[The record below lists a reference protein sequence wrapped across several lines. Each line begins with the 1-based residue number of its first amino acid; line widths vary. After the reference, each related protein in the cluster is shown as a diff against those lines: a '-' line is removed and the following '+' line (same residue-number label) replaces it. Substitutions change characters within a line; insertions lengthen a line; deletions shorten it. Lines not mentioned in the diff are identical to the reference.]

1 MNAIDPIF
9 LTTTFIETLEAGKV
23 KASATGFFFEH
34 NGRLFLVTNKHV
46 IYGKDYFD
54 SASSPEVDKFKIL
67 VHTNMMDVSQ
77 NESMEIELFAQDRK
91 MWLEHT
97 DPRVDIVLIPLE
109 LDRNR
114 YLIHSLN
121 SIENVE
127 LGNIKI
133 GRFEKIF
140 VMGYPYGWFDRN
152 LNLPI
157 TRVGHLSS
165 PFKIPF
171 HNMPVMLGDV
181 ETHPGMSGGPV
192 YMELIDYTTKI
203 GNQETRHMGRT
214 KLVLVGVHSGQ
225 PVLGHLVNKN
235 TGLIGVIPHNLIN
248 IWFADLITDII
259 TQKTF

>member
-1 MNAIDPIF
+1 MVAIDQIF
-9 LTTTFIETLEAGKV
+9 LTTTFIETLRAGEIQS
-23 KASATGFFFEH
+23 SATGFFFEH
-34 NGRLFLVTNKHV
+34 NERLFLVTNKHV
-46 IYGKDYFD
+46 IYGGDYFE
-54 SASSPEVDKFKIL
+54 SSSSPEVDKFKVLI
-67 VHTNMMDVSQ
+67 HTNIENVSQ
-77 NESMEIELFAQDRK
+77 NESIEIELFAQDRK

-97 DPRVDIVLIPLE
+97 DPRVDIVLVPLE

-114 YLIHSLN
+114 YLICSLN
-121 SIENVE
+121 SKENVE
-127 LGNIKI
+127 LGNIEI

-192 YMELIDYTTKI
+192 YMELIDYTTEAEGKR
-203 GNQETRHMGRT
+203 TRHMGT
-214 KLVLVGVHSGQ
+214 SKIVLVGIHSGK
-225 PVLGHLVNKN
+225 PVLGHLINEN
-235 TGLIGVIPHNLIN
+235 TDSISHSLIN
-248 IWFADLITDII
+248 VWFADLITHII
-259 TQKTF
+259 TQKNL